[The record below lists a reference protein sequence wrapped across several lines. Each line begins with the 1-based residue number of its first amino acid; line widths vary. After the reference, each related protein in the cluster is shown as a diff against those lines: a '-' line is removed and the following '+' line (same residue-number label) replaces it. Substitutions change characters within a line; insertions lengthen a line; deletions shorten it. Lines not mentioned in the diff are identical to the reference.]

1 EMPPAPA
8 PAPAMPRPTLV
19 PSAPEPRPVPQAA
32 PKAETGPRL
41 RRFEDVVALADER
54 RDIGLKMA
62 LEREAHLVRFED
74 GRIELRLAEG
84 GRATLAT
91 DLANALHAWT
101 GRRWVVALSQETGEA
116 TLDARAK
123 AAVASRHQGA
133 ASHPL
138 VQAVLKSFP
147 GAQIVDVRDKAADP
161 AEPDDIPPPDSDD
174 PDL

>member
-1 EMPPAPA
+1 
-8 PAPAMPRPTLV
+8 
-19 PSAPEPRPVPQAA
+19 
-32 PKAETGPRL
+32 
-41 RRFEDVVALADER
+41 
-54 RDIGLKMA
+54 MA
-62 LEREAHLVRFED
+62 LERDAHLVRFED

-101 GRRWVVALSQETGEA
+101 GRRWVVALSHETGEA

-161 AEPDDIPPPDSDD
+161 AEPDDVPPPDSDD